1 MVAETLGCKSW
12 SFEGRVWVMALLS
25 AGLGWCS
32 LAVPTCAVEPPVGFG
47 FLRRSTSFSTD
58 PTQMRLQAEDG
69 PFVILATTFEGENAQ
84 QQATDLAAELREK
97 FKLKAYVH
105 PRQTNSPDVMY
116 GLKLDPQGNQLPMR
130 YRQPDRGQAYA
141 VLVGDFDSM
150 DQPKTRKALD
160 LVKHAHPES
169 LGGSGAKAADTTS
182 AIKQYRDTL
191 FANLGGADK
200 KEAGPL
206 RSAFVTRNPLLPKD
220 YFQPPTVDKTV
231 AQWNTGPYSLLE
243 CKKRYT
249 VCVTT
254 LRGDE
259 RYLTGTSQKVAEEGG
274 SEALMRAA
282 EMVERGARV
291 LREQGFEAYTFHD
304 RYASHI
310 TIGGFAELGATTED
324 GQFYYSPNIM
334 RIMQLFGGTGD
345 KMYSDPRTGT
355 KAAEA
360 KTLLNVDFIDVKKIA
375 ELSTGDRKQRVQAAK
390 DFSVPF
396 DLEPRPMAV
405 PRPETNRI
413 YGGSLLG
420 R

>member
-1 MVAETLGCKSW
+1 MVAKTFGGERRTMSVRTGVICLLVSGLVWSSW
-12 SFEGRVWVMALLS
+12 G
-25 AGLGWCS
+25 
-32 LAVPTCAVEPPVGFG
+32 VPAWAAEPPVGFG

-58 PTQMRLQAEDG
+58 PAQMRLQAEDG
-69 PFVILATTFEGENAQ
+69 PFVILATTFEGDDAQ
-84 QQATDLAAELREK
+84 RQAIELSTELREK

-105 PRQTNSPDVMY
+105 PRQTGSQEVMY

-160 LVKHAHPES
+160 LVKHAQPAS

-182 AIKQYRDTL
+182 AIKQYRDSL
-191 FANLGGADK
+191 FSNLGGGET
-200 KEAGPL
+200 KETGPM

-231 AQWNTGPYSLLE
+231 SQWNTGPYSLLE

-259 RYLTGTSQKVAEEGG
+259 RYLTGTSQRVDEEGG

-310 TIGGFAELGATTED
+310 TIGSFAELGSTTED
-324 GQFYYSPNIM
+324 GQFYYAPNIV

-345 KMYSDPRTGT
+345 KLYSDTRTGT
-355 KAAEA
+355 KAPEA

-375 ELSTGDRKQRVQAAK
+375 ELSTGDRKQRLQAAK